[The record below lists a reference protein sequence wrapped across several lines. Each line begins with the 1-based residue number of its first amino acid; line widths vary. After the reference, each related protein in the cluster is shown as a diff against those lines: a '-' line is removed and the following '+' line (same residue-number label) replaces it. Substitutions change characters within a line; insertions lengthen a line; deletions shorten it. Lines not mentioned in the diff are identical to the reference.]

1 MKRLFLLLLAIL
13 AAGAWV
19 GEKMVK
25 DPGYVL
31 ISYDESTMETSLWV
45 LLVILFIG
53 FVALHIAVNIFFKA
67 RLPTEKFREWRER
80 RGAKQ
85 AQDKTLKGLLALSEG
100 KWWQAQRLLTQAAD
114 SSDQPLI
121 NYIAA
126 ARAAH
131 EQREDQAADEL
142 LQKARNSV
150 PQAEVAIGITQV
162 QIQLERGQLEPCLA
176 TLLHLRRLAPKH
188 TYVMRLLKDVYVK
201 LQDWQGLTNLIP
213 DLRKHKVLKEEEIAA
228 LEQTCYSE
236 LLGSTLAKL
245 PVEADHDTRL
255 QALAKEWK
263 SLPSSLSHDKTMIQR
278 YIEQLITAGSEDKA
292 ESFLRDQIKRQWDE
306 DLVNLYGRVK
316 AEDAHKQLEVAKNWL
331 KKHPESAALKLTL
344 GRLAMRNEQWGKAV
358 DYMEESLVLEKR
370 PETYTEL
377 TRVLQHLGDN
387 KRSLSV
393 MQDGLALMDNN
404 LSPIPLTIA
413 DEKDEAIANEKT
425 EERSSSNA

>member
-13 AAGAWV
+13 ASGAWI

-31 ISYDESTMETSLWV
+31 IAYDESTMETSLWV
-45 LLVILFIG
+45 LLVILAIG
-53 FVALHIAVNIFFKA
+53 FITLHIAVNIFFKA
-67 RLPTEKFREWRER
+67 RLPTEKFRAWRER

-85 AQDKTLKGLLALSEG
+85 AQGKTLKGLLALSEG
-100 KWWQAQRLLTQAAD
+100 KWWQAQRLLTQAAE

-131 EQREDQAADEL
+131 EQREDEAADEL
-142 LQKARNSV
+142 LQKARSSV

-176 TLLHLRRLAPKH
+176 TLLRLRRLAPKH

-201 LQDWQGLTNLIP
+201 LQDWHGLTNLIP
-213 DLRKHKVLKEEEIAA
+213 ELRKHKVLKEEEIAA

-236 LLGSTLAKL
+236 LLGNTLAKL
-245 PVEADHDTRL
+245 PVEADNDTRL

-263 SLPSSLSHDKTMIQR
+263 SLPASLSHDTTMIQR
-278 YIEQLITAGSEDKA
+278 YIEQLITAGSEEKA

-306 DLVNLYGRVK
+306 DLVNLYGRVQGK
-316 AEDAHKQLEVAKNWL
+316 DAHKQLDVAKDWL
-331 KKHPESAALKLTL
+331 KKNPDSAALKLTL

-358 DYMEESLVLEKR
+358 DYMEESLALEKR
-370 PETYTEL
+370 AETYNEL
-377 TRVLQHLGDN
+377 TRLLQHLGDN
-387 KRSLSV
+387 KRSLSI
-393 MQDGLALMDNN
+393 MQDGLALMGNG
-404 LSPIPLTIA
+404 LPPLTMPA
-413 DEKDEAIANEKT
+413 PKEPNEEKE
-425 EERSSSNA
+425 SSPS

>member
-13 AAGAWV
+13 AAGAWI

-45 LLVILFIG
+45 LLVILSIG
-53 FVALHIAVNIFFKA
+53 FIALHIAVNIFFKA

-80 RGAKQ
+80 RGTRQ
-85 AQDKTLKGLLALSEG
+85 AQGKTLKGLLALSEG

-114 SSDQPLI
+114 NSDQPLI

-142 LQKARNSV
+142 LQKARTSV

-176 TLLHLRRLAPKH
+176 TLLRLRRLAPKH
-188 TYVMRLLKDVYVK
+188 TYVMRLLKDVYLK
-201 LQDWQGLTNLIP
+201 LQDWHGLTNLIP
-213 DLRKHKVLKEEEIAA
+213 ELRKHKVLKEEEIAA

-236 LLGSTLAKL
+236 LLGGTLSKL
-245 PVEADHDTRL
+245 PVEADNITRL
-255 QALAKEWK
+255 QALTKEWK
-263 SLPSSLSHDKTMIQR
+263 SLPSALSNDKAMIQR
-278 YIEQLITAGSEDKA
+278 YVEQLVAAGSEDKA
-292 ESFLRDQIKRQWDE
+292 ESFLRDQIKRKWDE

-316 AEDAHKQLEVAKNWL
+316 GEDAHKQLDVAKDWL
-331 KKHPESAALKLTL
+331 KKNPDSAALKLTL

-358 DYMEESLVLEKR
+358 DYMEESLALEKR
-370 PETYTEL
+370 PETYNEL
-377 TRVLQHLGDN
+377 TRLLQHLGDN

-393 MQDGLALMDNN
+393 MQDGLALMGDG
-404 LSPIPLTIA
+404 LPPIPLPAT
-413 DEKDEAIANEKT
+413 EEKT
-425 EERSSSNA
+425 DRKTPESSTNNA

>member
-1 MKRLFLLLLAIL
+1 MKRLFLLLLVIL
-13 AAGAWV
+13 AAGAWI

-45 LLVILFIG
+45 LLVILSIG
-53 FVALHIAVNIFFKA
+53 FIALHIAVNIFFKA

-80 RGAKQ
+80 RGARQ
-85 AQDKTLKGLLALSEG
+85 AHGKTLKGLLAFSEG

-131 EQREDQAADEL
+131 EQREDGAADEL

-150 PQAEVAIGITQV
+150 PQAEIAISITQV

-176 TLLHLRRLAPKH
+176 ALLRLRRLAPKH
-188 TYVMRLLKDVYVK
+188 TYVMRLLKDVYVR
-201 LQDWQGLTNLIP
+201 LQDWHGLTNLIP
-213 DLRKHKVLKEEEIAA
+213 ELRKHKVLKEEEIAA

-236 LLGSTLAKL
+236 LLSSTLAKL
-245 PVEADHDTRL
+245 PAEADNDTRL
-255 QALAKEWK
+255 QALTKEWK
-263 SLPSSLSHDKTMIQR
+263 SLPSSLSHDKAMIQR
-278 YIEQLITAGSEDKA
+278 YIAQLITAGSEDKA
-292 ESFLRDQIKRQWDE
+292 ESFLRDQIKREWDE

-316 AEDAHKQLEVAKNWL
+316 GEDAHKQLEVAKGWL
-331 KKHPESAALKLTL
+331 KKNPDSAALKLTL

-358 DYMEESLVLEKR
+358 DYMEESLALEKR
-370 PETYTEL
+370 PETYNEL
-377 TRVLQHLGDN
+377 TRLLQHLGDN

-393 MQDGLALMDNN
+393 MQDGLALMGNDLTPLPKPDPEEEPNKES
-404 LSPIPLTIA
+404 SPSHT
-413 DEKDEAIANEKT
+413 
-425 EERSSSNA
+425 